1 MSELFLVRHAQAS
14 FGSDNYDQLSP
25 LGFQQSTWLG
35 EHFRER
41 DIHFDRVITGSLV
54 RQRQTAAGI
63 LQAYDKKIEID
74 ELPGLNEFDFHLL
87 GAEYCRL
94 TNTPL
99 PQLADGHRPFFQLLR
114 LAMQAWADDT
124 LFASE
129 LDGSCVLAESWQQ
142 FHDRVATT
150 ITAIRQT
157 EDAERI
163 LVISSGGAIAM
174 ALSQVLQCSV
184 EALINMNMQIKNTGV
199 SQLYSTQS
207 RLVLSSFNNAP
218 HLERL
223 DRRDALTYA

>member
-14 FGSDNYDQLSP
+14 FGADNYDQLSP
-25 LGFQQSTWLG
+25 LGFQQSRWLG
-35 EHFRER
+35 EYFQER
-41 DIHFDRVITGSLV
+41 GIHFDRIITGSLA
-54 RQRQTAAGI
+54 RQRQTAEGI
-63 LQAYDKKIEID
+63 LEACDRKMQIE

-99 PQLADGHRPFFQLLR
+99 PRRSDGHRPFFQLLR
-114 LAMQAWADDT
+114 LAMQAWADHT

-129 LDGSCVLAESWQQ
+129 ADGSCVLAESWQQ
-142 FHDRVATT
+142 FHDRVADSM
-150 ITAIRQT
+150 TAIRQT

-174 ALSQVLQCSV
+174 ALSQILECSV

-199 SQLYSTQS
+199 SHLYATRN

-218 HLERL
+218 HLERI
-223 DRRDALTYA
+223 DRSDALTYA

>member
-25 LGFQQSTWLG
+25 LGIQQSRWLG

-41 DIHFDRVITGSLV
+41 NITFDKVITGSLA

-63 LQAYDKKIEID
+63 LDTLGSTIQIE

-99 PQLADGHRPFFQLLR
+99 PLRSDGHRPFFQLLR
-114 LAMQAWADDT
+114 MAMQAWAEGT
-124 LFASE
+124 LFASGPE
-129 LDGSCVLAESWQQ
+129 GAYVLAESWQQ
-142 FHDRVATT
+142 FHDRVAAALA
-150 ITAIRQT
+150 AIRAH
-157 EDAERI
+157 DADRI

-174 ALSQVLQCSV
+174 ALSQILECSV

-199 SQLYSTQS
+199 SHLYSS
-207 RLVLSSFNNAP
+207 RNKLVLSSFNNAP

-223 DRRDALTYA
+223 DRSDALTYA

>member
-25 LGFQQSTWLG
+25 LGFQQSRWLG

-41 DIHFDRVITGSLV
+41 NIHFDRVITGSLV
-54 RQRQTAAGI
+54 RQRQTAEGVLEAC
-63 LQAYDKKIEID
+63 DRKIQIE

-99 PQLADGHRPFFQLLR
+99 PLRSDGHRPFFQLLR
-114 LAMQAWADDT
+114 RAMQAWAEST

-129 LDGSCVLAESWQQ
+129 LDGSCILTESWVQ
-142 FHDRVATT
+142 FHDRVAASMA
-150 ITAIRQT
+150 AIRNS
-157 EDAERI
+157 DNAERI

-199 SQLYSTQS
+199 SHLYSTQN

-218 HLERL
+218 HLERI
-223 DRRDALTYA
+223 DRSDALTYA